1 MATTIS
7 NTTEKINIKDLILEH
22 QPLASLCT
30 YRTGGNAD
38 LLAIPTNLEQLKA
51 LLEYSR
57 KNKVPIT
64 ILGDGSNVLISDEGV
79 AGLVILTKKLCS
91 YHVRGTVFCAQSG
104 LSLENAINA
113 SIENSLSGLETLG
126 GLPGT
131 IGGAVWGNASTHGVQ
146 LSNLIE
152 WVDYLTPEGEIARI
166 HREDDRF
173 AYKRSPFMGTQNVI
187 YEVALRLIPNK
198 NTSEARLHKE
208 QSRKER
214 IDSGQFDHPS
224 AGCVF
229 KNPRGKPAGMLIDE
243 AGLIGLKVGGAQI
256 SSWHGNFIIN
266 TDGLATST
274 DIFELAELARN
285 AVYTHFGIELE
296 REIVLIGRWPG
307 KG

>member
-7 NTTEKINIKDLILEH
+7 NTPEKINIKDLIVEQ

-30 YRTGGNAD
+30 YQTGGKAD
-38 LLAIPTNLEQLKA
+38 FLAIPTNLEQLRA
-51 LLEYSR
+51 LLAYSQR
-57 KNKVPIT
+57 NLLPIT
-64 ILGDGSNVLISDEGV
+64 ILGGGSNILISDEGV

-91 YHVRGTVFCAQSG
+91 YHVRGTLFCAQSG
-104 LSLENAINA
+104 LSLETAINA

-131 IGGAVWGNASTHGVQ
+131 IGGAVWGNASTHGLQ
-146 LSNLIE
+146 LSQLIE
-152 WVDYLTPEGEIARI
+152 WVDYLTPDGEIARI
-166 HREDDRF
+166 HRDDDRF
-173 AYKRSPFMGTQNVI
+173 AYKRSPFMGTQHII

-198 NTSEARLHKE
+198 NTSEARLRKE

-214 IDSGQFDHPS
+214 MDSGQFDHPS

-243 AGLIGLKVGGAQI
+243 AGIKGISVGGAKI

-266 TDGLATST
+266 TDGTATSK
-274 DIFELAELARN
+274 DILELSERARKAVFEQ
-285 AVYTHFGIELE
+285 FGIELE
-296 REIVLIGRWPG
+296 REIVLIGRW
-307 KG
+307 